1 MRAGIAIDE
10 ENSTIMQSLKE
21 LWKVKLH
28 RSNLISAICLWSA
41 NMFNFYL
48 LMFYIKYFPGNVYQN
63 TICCACSDIVAYIL
77 SGVVMKCL
85 NTNRSL
91 YICYMFSLSGGILY
105 LTFEGNYE
113 QLIPV
118 FIILCRIGTNM
129 AFSVTYCAN
138 VRLFPTK
145 FLATC
150 FGLEN
155 LVAHVLAII
164 GPVIAELNE
173 PIPFIAYLSS
183 IAVGL
188 TATFF
193 LRELEAEEKLK
204 EKE

>member
-1 MRAGIAIDE
+1 
-10 ENSTIMQSLKE
+10 
-21 LWKVKLH
+21 
-28 RSNLISAICLWSA
+28 
-41 NMFNFYL
+41 
-48 LMFYIKYFPGNVYQN
+48 
-63 TICCACSDIVAYIL
+63 
-77 SGVVMKCL
+77 
-85 NTNRSL
+85 
-91 YICYMFSLSGGILY
+91 
-105 LTFEGNYE
+105 
-113 QLIPV
+113 
-118 FIILCRIGTNM
+118 M